1 LSKLFKPIP
10 FVLSIPKTTGLTQRS
25 SFLRFPIPTNL
36 FAAPF
41 GLVKRKSHWFA
52 GQKAMLFAAST

>member
-1 LSKLFKPIP
+1 VWGILKEEVCLMNRSE
-10 FVLSIPKTTGLTQRS
+10 SGLTQCS